1 MEKKQLTIQGCRVQL
16 EFPAQTPVDVHTHLS
31 TILTELALAQA
42 EKGGEIQCLI
52 ESNSHH
58 PSAGDATG

>member
-16 EFPAQTPVDVHTHLS
+16 EFPAQTPVDVHTNLN

-42 EKGGEIQCLI
+42 EKGGETHETGDMSVPGIDH
-52 ESNSHH
+52 E
-58 PSAGDATG
+58 AG

>member
-42 EKGGEIQCLI
+42 EKGGETHETGDMSVPGI
-52 ESNSHH
+52 HH
-58 PSAGDATG
+58 EAG

>member
-1 MEKKQLTIQGCRVQL
+1 MHYQQKDILSCRVQL

-42 EKGGEIQCLI
+42 EKGGETHETGDMSVPGIDH
-52 ESNSHH
+52 E
-58 PSAGDATG
+58 AG

>member
-1 MEKKQLTIQGCRVQL
+1 MEQKQRTSQGCRVQL

-42 EKGGEIQCLI
+42 EKGGETHETGDMSVPGIDH
-52 ESNSHH
+52 E
-58 PSAGDATG
+58 AG

>member
-16 EFPAQTPVDVHTHLS
+16 EFPAQTPVNVHTYLS

-42 EKGGEIQCLI
+42 EKGGKAYETSEMSVPGIDK
-52 ESNSHH
+52 E
-58 PSAGDATG
+58 AG

>member
-42 EKGGEIQCLI
+42 EKGGETHETGDIL
-52 ESNSHH
+52 S
-58 PSAGDATG
+58 SAVRRS